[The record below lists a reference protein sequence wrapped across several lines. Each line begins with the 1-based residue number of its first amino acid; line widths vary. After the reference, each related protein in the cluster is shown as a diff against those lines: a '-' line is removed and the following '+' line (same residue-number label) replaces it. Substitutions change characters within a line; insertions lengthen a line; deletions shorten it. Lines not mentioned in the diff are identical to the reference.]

1 MLLKTKILQ
10 AGFYLMTCDLYFTI
24 LVEVF
29 MYHNSRKLIFLKLCR
44 VNITQDYGLKPANKY
59 QIIWQCH
66 NLKITSHQQSPVSSI
81 ISLLS
86 KHLFTI

>member
-1 MLLKTKILQ
+1 
-10 AGFYLMTCDLYFTI
+10 MTCDLYFTI

-29 MYHNSRKLIFLKLCR
+29 MNHNSRKLIFLKLCR

-66 NLKITSHQQSPVSSI
+66 NLKITSHQQS
-81 ISLLS
+81 LEMYHFEELS
-86 KHLFTI
+86 KLAKSI